1 MILPITLVMA
11 AAAGLINIWLAVR
24 VTQVRSKNNVWLGDG
39 GHEPVVART
48 RAHTNFVEYAPFV
61 LILVALIELARG
73 SSLWLWLLSVAFI
86 LARLC
91 HGLGMDPTAPKILRR
106 IGAITTLVVLLALS
120 IWALVIGYQAAAARP
135 ATGPV
140 IIGVSPAAG

>member
-39 GHEPVVART
+39 GSEAVVART

-61 LILVALIELARG
+61 LILIALIELARG
-73 SSLWLWLLSVAFI
+73 PSLWLWGLGIAFT

-91 HGLGMDPTAPKILRR
+91 HGIGMDPTAPRILRR

-120 IWALVIGYQAAAARP
+120 GWALAIGYQGAAEKPDASP
-135 ATGPV
+135 I
-140 IIGVSPAAG
+140 IIGAPPARG

>member
-39 GHEPVVART
+39 GSEAVVART

-61 LILVALIELARG
+61 LILIALIELSRG
-73 SSLWLWLLSVAFI
+73 PSVWLWALGIAFT

-91 HGLGMDPTAPKILRR
+91 HGIGMDPTAPKILRR
-106 IGAITTLVVLLALS
+106 IGATTTLAVLLALS
-120 IWALVIGYQAAAARP
+120 VWALVIGYEGAAAKP
-135 ATGPV
+135 ATGPT
-140 IIGVSPAAG
+140 IIGVPAARG